1 MNSLTQ
7 PGFSG
12 ALANRNRSR
21 GPRQTTTPKVLSTL
35 VIPPVE
41 TIVEQPLEQMD
52 ETFVTVV
59 NESLDMTAV
68 TANLNQT
75 RIEVDHDRE
84 EEWNLKFIQ

>member
-1 MNSLTQ
+1 M
-7 PGFSG
+7 
-12 ALANRNRSR
+12 
-21 GPRQTTTPKVLSTL
+21 LST
-35 VIPPVE
+35 VIVPPVE
-41 TIVEQPLEQMD
+41 TIVEQQPEQMD

-75 RIEVDHDRE
+75 RIEVDHERE